1 MSDPTDE
8 PLEVGARYRIT
19 EGHENT
25 NLVSDTFTVENIR
38 VATPRSDLE
47 YPCVDVVYDAG
58 DCSIQAES
66 VPLSDL
72 RSKIRRGI
80 VERTNDGHDAGKR
93 RMNIETGEREDT
105 PSDTEKLNEAFDTF
119 SSPQ

>member
-1 MSDPTDE
+1 MSDTTDE
-8 PLEVGARYRIT
+8 PLEVGARYRFT
-19 EGHENT
+19 EAPENT
-25 NLVSDTFTVENIR
+25 DLVSDTFTIENIR

-47 YPCVDVVYDAG
+47 YPCVDVVYDNG
-58 DCSIQAES
+58 DYSIQAES

-80 VERTNDGHDAGKR
+80 VKRINDGHDAGKR
-93 RMNIETGEREDT
+93 RMNIETGAREDT
-105 PSDTEKLNEAFDTF
+105 PSDTEKLNEAFDTL